1 MAEETQ
7 DRDEVEDHKMPL
19 LDHLIE
25 LRTRLVY
32 SIAAFFVCFVVCY
45 YFSGDIFNFLVRPLA
60 KVWEGQTGRHMIFTG
75 VTEAFFTYVKLS
87 IWGGLCLAF
96 PVIATQLWIFV
107 APGLYRTERKAFLPF
122 LLATPILFIM
132 GAALA
137 YYGIFPLV
145 FKFFTSFE
153 TPGGD
158 GTLPIELD
166 PKVDQ
171 YLDLV
176 TKLTFAFGLSFEL
189 PVLLTLLGRVGI
201 VTSAGLKKARRY
213 AIVGV
218 FAVAAVLT
226 PPDVFSQLSLAIP
239 MVLLY
244 EISILCVKLMERQRA
259 AEEKAADEPG
269 RNIART

>member
-1 MAEETQ
+1 M
-7 DRDEVEDHKMPL
+7 DEVEQNKMPL
-19 LDHLIE
+19 LDHLVE
-25 LRTRLVY
+25 LRTRLMWAVA
-32 SIAAFFVCFVVCY
+32 SFVVCFVVCY
-45 YFSGDIFNFLVRPLA
+45 YFSSEIFAFLVRPLA
-60 KVWEGQTGRHMIFTG
+60 SVWDGQNGRHMIFTG

-96 PVIATQLWIFV
+96 PVISTQVWMFV
-107 APGLYRTERKAFLPF
+107 APGLYKNERHAFLPF
-122 LLATPILFIM
+122 ILATPILFIM

-153 TPGGD
+153 TPGGN

-189 PVLLTLLGRVGI
+189 PVLLTLLARVGLMSS
-201 VTSAGLKKARRY
+201 SALRSKRRY
-213 AIVGV
+213 AIVGLFI
-218 FAVAAVLT
+218 FAAIVT
-226 PPDVFSQLSLAIP
+226 PPDVISMCSLAGPLI
-239 MVLLY
+239 LLY
-244 EISILCVKLMERQRA
+244 EVSILSVRMVERDRA
-259 AEEKAADEPG
+259 KRRAEAGLDDE
-269 RNIART
+269 

>member
-1 MAEETQ
+1 
-7 DRDEVEDHKMPL
+7 MPL

-25 LRTRLVY
+25 LRTRLMYAV
-32 SIAAFFVCFVVCY
+32 AAFAVCFGVCY
-45 YFSGDIFNFLVRPLA
+45 YFSGDIFAFLVRPLA
-60 KVWEGQTGRHMIFTG
+60 QIWEGQSGRHMIFTG

-96 PVIATQLWIFV
+96 PIIAAQIWIFV
-107 APGLYRTERKAFLPF
+107 APGLYKNERRAFLPF
-122 LLATPILFIM
+122 IVATPVLFIM

-153 TPGGD
+153 TPGGN

-189 PVLLTLLGRVGI
+189 PVLLTLLARVGLM
-201 VTSAGLKKARRY
+201 TTTALRSKRRY
-213 AIVGV
+213 AIVGL
-218 FAVAAVLT
+218 FIFAAVVT
-226 PPDVFSQLSLAIP
+226 PPDVISMCSLAFPLI
-239 MVLLY
+239 LLY
-244 EISILCVKLMERQRA
+244 ELSIFSVGMVEKDRA
-259 AEEKAADEPG
+259 KRRAEAGLDDE
-269 RNIART
+269 

>member
-7 DRDEVEDHKMPL
+7 PQDEVEDHKMPL

-45 YFSGDIFNFLVRPLA
+45 YFSGDIYSFLVRPLA
-60 KVWEGQTGRHMIFTG
+60 KVWEGQSGRHMIFTG

-87 IWGGLCLAF
+87 IWGGLFFAF

-107 APGLYRTERKAFLPF
+107 APGLYKNERRAFLPF
-122 LLATPILFIM
+122 LAATPILFLL

-153 TPGGD
+153 TPGGE

-189 PVLLTLLGRVGI
+189 PVLLTLLARVGLMSSEALR
-201 VTSAGLKKARRY
+201 TKRRF
-213 AIVGV
+213 AIVGLFI
-218 FAVAAVLT
+218 FAAIVT
-226 PPDVFSQLSLAIP
+226 PPDVISMCSLAVPLII
-239 MVLLY
+239 LY
-244 EISILCVKLMERQRA
+244 ELSIYSVRMVERDRA
-259 AEEKAADEPG
+259 KRRAEAGLD
-269 RNIART
+269 